1 MYVDPANQA
10 RVFDYIKTI
19 EYLLSEKAKMNQK
32 VALELA
38 NLDYYPSF
46 FTLPEPLPMMPME
59 GNPQAGGGAD
69 LGAMENTEKTIDA
82 AIKQESEQ

>member
-10 RVFDYIKTI
+10 TIYDYIKTI

-46 FTLPEPLPMMPME
+46 FTLPEPLPMLPPQE
-59 GNPQAGGGAD
+59 GGSQGTD
-69 LGAMENTEKTIDA
+69 LGMENTGKQIDA
-82 AIKQESEQ
+82 AIEQDNKQ